1 MLGDKSVGKTCIVK
15 RYTDKEFDED
25 VEATIGSS
33 FSSCA
38 VKIKPQNVLEDVKI
52 RLQIWDTA
60 GEDRFR
66 ALTPIYYKNAAAVVL
81 CYDISNSESFDSLS
95 YWINEIN
102 NNSSN
107 ANILVYLVGN
117 KVDMADQ

>member
-15 RYTDKEFDED
+15 RYTEREFEED

-33 FSSCA
+33 FSSCV
-38 VKIKPQNVLEDVKI
+38 VKIKPQNVLEEVKV

-102 NNSSN
+102 NNN
-107 ANILVYLVGN
+107 RDANILICLVGN

>member
-1 MLGDKSVGKTCIVK
+1 M
-15 RYTDKEFDED
+15 
-25 VEATIGSS
+25 
-33 FSSCA
+33 
-38 VKIKPQNVLEDVKI
+38 
-52 RLQIWDTA
+52 QIWDTA

-81 CYDISNSESFDSLS
+81 CYDITSSESFDSLS

-102 NNSSN
+102 NNSAD
-107 ANILVYLVGN
+107 ANILISLVGN